1 MTCAG
6 NLTDCPGHFG
16 HLELAKPVFHI
27 GFLTKTLKILRCVCF
42 YCGRLLIDKS
52 APRVLE
58 ILKKTGT
65 NSKKRL
71 TMIYDLCKAKS
82 VCEGAAEKEEGMPDD
97 PDDPMNDGK
106 KVAGADFF
114 RPKIQEN

>member
-1 MTCAG
+1 
-6 NLTDCPGHFG
+6 
-16 HLELAKPVFHI
+16 
-27 GFLTKTLKILRCVCF
+27 
-42 YCGRLLIDKS
+42 
-52 APRVLE
+52 
-58 ILKKTGT
+58 
-65 NSKKRL
+65 
-71 TMIYDLCKAKS
+71 MIYDLCKAKS